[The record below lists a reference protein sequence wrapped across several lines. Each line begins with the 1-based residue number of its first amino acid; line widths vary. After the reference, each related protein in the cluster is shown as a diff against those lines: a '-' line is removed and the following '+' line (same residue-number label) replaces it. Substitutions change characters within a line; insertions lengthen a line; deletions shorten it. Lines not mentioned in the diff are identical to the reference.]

1 MIRLAISG
9 LFLIYNPQFRDS
21 GEPILSANEVDQL
34 LRSQALFHDWEFQYV
49 GRIQATHSEI
59 FHYHGRSKAGEEHLA
74 VKHIVASSNPAATV
88 NREFQAIQRV
98 WALAGERVDGLQ
110 KPWLVMPEAGLM
122 VTSKVSGIA
131 LSQVLMRQTNRLMA
145 RFRGTNVSQISHSVG
160 TWLGRFH
167 EATCQPDLPH
177 DARAFDR
184 ELTTQLEGCVRKGLA
199 GAAAQELFQSA
210 SKVSALIDGKL
221 LPAAARHGDF
231 TARNVLVDGKRIG
244 VVDFENFVERDTIYE
259 DVGKFVA
266 YLALLQGRPSYS
278 RTAIKT
284 AAQSFLHGYGQF
296 LDTRLV
302 NLFAIKAGVRMFAFR
317 GKRRV
322 ANLLGFDYLY
332 KRQLIRLGAS
342 AGEALGYS

>member
-1 MIRLAISG
+1 LILLAISS
-9 LFLIYNPQFRDS
+9 LFLIYNPQVSIRVS
-21 GEPILSANEVDQL
+21 PKLSTKEVEQL
-34 LRSQALFHDWEFQYV
+34 LRGQALFCGWELQYV

-59 FHYHGRSKAGEEHLA
+59 FHYQGRSKAGEEDLA
-74 VKHIVASSNPAATV
+74 VKHIVASSNPAGTV
-88 NREFQAIQRV
+88 NREFQAVQRI
-98 WALAGERVDGLQ
+98 WALAGGRVEGLQ
-110 KPWLVMPEAGLM
+110 KPWMVLPEAGLM

-145 RFRGTNVSQISHSVG
+145 RFRGTNVSEISRNVG
-160 TWLGRFH
+160 AWLRRFH
-167 EATCQPDLPH
+167 EATRQRDLPH
-177 DARAFDR
+177 DAKAFDG
-184 ELTTQLEGCVRKGLA
+184 ELTSQLESCVRKGL
-199 GAAAQELFQSA
+199 GSAAAQELFRSA
-210 SKVSALIDGKL
+210 SKASALIDGKL

-231 TARNVLVDGKRIG
+231 TARNVLVEGDKIG

-278 RTAIKT
+278 RAAVKT
-284 AAQSFLHGYGQF
+284 AAQSFLNGYGTF
-296 LDTRLV
+296 LDINLV

-317 GKRRV
+317 GKRPV

-332 KRQLIRLGAS
+332 KRQLIRLGAG